1 MELLMKIQEVVLKA
15 MAGKVKWWEAAEIR
29 LL

>member
-15 MAGKVKWWEAAEIR
+15 MAEKVKWWEAAEIR